1 MTEQPIGLT
10 EDEVNAVPYKMGT
23 DYESLKRW
31 LFSVLG
37 ESKESFSVFTS
48 YEVLYPGF
56 LAKLKE
62 HKDRS
67 EIACKSKFKNSSDGG
82 DIVFNVP
89 NRFKR

>member
-23 DYESLKRW
+23 DYESLKQW
-31 LFSVLG
+31 VFSVLG
-37 ESKESFSVFTS
+37 ESKESFFVFTS
-48 YEVLYPGF
+48 YEVLYPGL
-56 LAKLKE
+56 LASLKE

-67 EIACKSKFKNSSDGG
+67 VIACKSKFKKSGDGEN
-82 DIVFNVP
+82 IVFNVP